1 MAKVTKAQVDQ
12 ALRNQVF
19 EFLFEEGA
27 AEMAGA
33 TFVKVNDRQYGI
45 ILTDLNGEERYVRL
59 GAVVAELREE
69 ITAQELMALEIEEY
83 EMKQAAKAE
92 KAKAK
97 AEKIAKDKAK
107 REAAKA
113 KEEGE

>member
-27 AEMAGA
+27 AAMASA